1 MNRRTIAA
9 ASMLTAVLTLA
20 AAPADE
26 PADEPGEG
34 QQKYGRN

>member
-1 MNRRTIAA
+1 
-9 ASMLTAVLTLA
+9 LA
-20 AAPADE
+20 DAFDILWADARPADE